1 VCLFGVI
8 EEMSNIWMCTEWNTS
23 KQRYLSALMW
33 GYLGGEGG
41 GMGCGYRDGYLRVV
55 LTKLSYALVDVKTRR
70 ELLSD
75 KPVRCKLYGAHTTC
89 RLNECYP
96 ECLQNLI

>member
-1 VCLFGVI
+1 MNGILQNKDV
-8 EEMSNIWMCTEWNTS
+8 
-23 KQRYLSALMW
+23 LMW

-41 GMGCGYRDGYLRVV
+41 GMSCGYQDGYLRVV
-55 LTKLSYALVDVKTRR
+55 LTKLSYALLDVKTRR
-70 ELLSD
+70 ELLFD
-75 KPVRCKLYGAHTTC
+75 KPVGCKLYGAHTTC